1 MARIIAVQSAFPKYK
16 HSQAEVIQMM
26 KAFWPEHAE
35 VIARLEKTSQ
45 VESRNFAIPLDSYPT
60 LGGFGQ
66 RNALFLEE
74 MLRTLEVAVR
84 GLQEK
89 THFDWRDLA
98 VVISNTITGVAVPS
112 LDARLM
118 NRLPIPHDV
127 QRTPILGL
135 GCMGGVSSL
144 NRANALL
151 HAFPEKLALVVAAE
165 ACSLTF
171 QFTDA
176 SMANFVATSLF
187 GDGAAAV
194 LLAGEKH
201 PLAKNAPLKI
211 IDSASSFYPETE
223 RIMGWDMVDTGFK
236 IVLSG
241 NVPDIVKQFVGKD
254 VRGFL
259 EKNKLSL
266 DSIKSLVSHPGGPKV
281 LTALS
286 EELGKDSFLFRHS
299 WESLREQ
306 GNLSS
311 VSVLNVL
318 ERHLE
323 QKTIAPGYALA
334 LAMGPAFNSE
344 LSLFEVRK

>member
-1 MARIIAVQSAFPKYK
+1 MLD
-16 HSQAEVIQMM
+16 
-26 KAFWPEHAE
+26 
-35 VIARLEKTSQ
+35 RLEKTSG
-45 VESRNFAIPLDSYPT
+45 VEARNFVIPLDAYPF

-66 RNALFLEE
+66 RNGFYLQE
-74 MLRTLEVAVR
+74 MLATLEVAVKA
-84 GLQEK
+84 LQEK
-89 THFDWRDLA
+89 TGFDWRDVGVL
-98 VVISNTITGVAVPS
+98 ISNTITGVAVPS

-144 NRANALL
+144 NRASALL
-151 HAFPEKLALVVAAE
+151 KAFPDKLALVVAAE

-171 QFTDA
+171 QLTDA
-176 SMANFVATSLF
+176 TMANLVATNLF

-201 PLAKNAPLKI
+201 PLAASAPI
-211 IDSASSFYPETE
+211 RIVDGVSSFYPDTE
-223 RIMGWDMVDTGFK
+223 RVMGWDMVDTGFK

-241 NVPDIVKQFVGKD
+241 NVPEIVQKHVGGD
-254 VRGFL
+254 VRAFL
-259 EKNKLSL
+259 GKHGL
-266 DSIKSLVSHPGGPKV
+266 DLGAVNNLVSHPGGPKV
-281 LTALS
+281 LTALA
-286 EELGKDSFLFRHS
+286 EELGKDPSLFRHS

-318 ERHLE
+318 ERHLN
-323 QKTIAPGYALA
+323 QRTLTPGHALA
-334 LAMGPAFNSE
+334 IAMGPAFNSE
-344 LSLFEVRK
+344 VALLEVKS